1 MTGTAQVTLSTGR
14 QLAAAQRPLWLS
26 QRLHPEAPV
35 QNMALLTHIDGEVD
49 PQRLADA
56 FESTIDQLDVLRT
69 RITEEDGKPVVHL
82 TAERQPPEIQPI
94 DRDKAASWA
103 EARVATPLDTG
114 VRGYD
119 SVLLPHGDGTLSW
132 YLCLHH
138 TITDAT
144 SSALVFAATA
154 ANYHGEPLDHAS
166 YYQWSDARRRELDTA
181 QAGANANGEGPSL
194 LRDKRALDHW
204 AARAAAPVVDRLYQ
218 PRRQSTALADRVPVA
233 LDADLLASIEERLGA
248 EYRMLSDDLAW
259 TTLLMTATAAYLH
272 HVAGASSFS
281 LGLPV
286 HNRSDAA
293 TRDLV
298 GTVMEVFPVDVSVE
312 ADDTFASLHKRVG
325 RAILTTLGNARPGT
339 APAGDYVAV
348 INVIPRAPVGGF
360 GPLATT
366 TRWIHAGAI
375 DSAHLL
381 RIQLSAYDDHADTS
395 AEGDTASAGPALALD
410 VNHGGAGLDHR
421 RRAPGH
427 FRRVVEAMVADPQ
440 APVAT
445 ALLADDELAAV
456 LAWETAEDFTGDTEG
471 LLPRLA
477 TALGGR
483 HTTCLTDGDA
493 TWTGDQLWHQVLGT
507 AAWLRAQGLEQG
519 DRVGIQLPRS
529 SDAVIAIMAVLAA
542 EGSFVPLDVAQ
553 PVRRLQSLTRQASC
567 RLVLTSLPALDE
579 LPEVDIDAPVP
590 TIAPDDEA
598 YLLFTSGSTGQPKG
612 VPITH
617 GGLARYLRFAV
628 ESYVEPGETPV
639 VPLFSALSFDLTIT
653 SLFLPFLAG
662 GEQIIVRADGAAG
675 LAAVADEPRITW
687 CKATPS
693 HLEVLLRLLPEGHRL
708 RTAVVGGEA
717 FGSGLAKRMLAFNPS
732 FAIYNEYGPTEAV
745 VGCMIHRV
753 DPDRVDD
760 HQEVPIGIPAPGVT
774 LRVVGPGLERVPLGS
789 AGELLISHV
798 GVTEGYLADPEA
810 GERRDPFVT
819 LPDPD
824 GTERRFYR
832 SGDLVRLVDPHTM
845 VYLGRIDEQVKV
857 GGIRLE
863 PTEVED
869 ALAALPTIDGA
880 AVRLWSPTVTEPE
893 QHCVRCG
900 LPSNVPGVSFDLDG
914 VCSVCHD
921 FDRVA
926 PQTTSYFKTPD
937 DLRAKQAAAR
947 ANRTGKHDCLHLLS
961 GGKDSTYALYQLVE
975 AGFEPYTLTLD
986 NGFISEGALENVRRT
1001 VADLGI
1007 DHEFATSETMNAV
1020 FRDSLDRF
1028 SNVCHGCYKTIYTLA
1043 TNRAVELGIP
1053 LIVTG
1058 LSRGQLFETRLIP
1071 QQFTEGTFDPDA
1083 IDRAVIEARK
1093 TYHRIDDGFNRL
1105 LDNDVFADDE
1115 LFERIEYLDFY
1126 RYVDVE
1132 LTELLSFLDEKA
1144 PWVRPADTGRSTNC
1158 LINAA
1163 GIHTHLTEQGYHNY
1177 AEPYAWDVRLGHK
1190 TRDEAIAELDDRLD
1204 PVEVRQM
1211 LDAVGYVPA
1220 PPEIL
1225 TAWLEPA
1232 PGDVSVPSPAELRAT
1247 LAEVLPAHA
1256 IPAAFVTVDTLPLTT
1271 NGKLDTAAL
1280 PAPDRVHRASTGIT
1294 VAPETELE
1302 ATIIG
1307 IWERLLRTEPIGADD
1322 DFFALGG
1329 DSLGALEMVA
1339 ALENA
1344 IERPVGDELAF
1355 GHTTPRALAA
1365 SIEAADSLRAD
1376 GTTGN
1381 RVAPTDAAEPAAASA
1396 PTASAPAPEEATAWT
1411 TDNPPPLSPGEQ
1423 AILFEQSLRP
1433 TEPMYNIGRVYEIGG
1448 LVDPLALEAAI
1459 RTVAARHVPFSWSY
1473 GSPRRPLA
1481 TDEAVS
1487 TVIGAGTMTIADFE
1501 ERSADLH
1508 RRPFNLAGGDHLL
1521 RVWIQRLDD
1530 GATAVLLVCHHV
1542 SSDAESFDRF
1552 WAQIDAE
1559 LSGRPVEPGVDY
1571 STFVAWQQEAL
1582 TEADADHWRPAAD
1595 ADRPHLRF
1603 DTPAPDSPDGFLARP
1618 ASVQV
1623 ADLARRA
1630 GTTIFASAATAL
1642 AATLRRYSEGDEVA
1656 LAMVTSTRS
1665 HRNAEPLVGYF
1676 LNALPLEIA
1685 CAPSASLQS
1694 LSEGVTTTVAGN
1706 LAHRTYPY
1714 ARIVDD
1720 RRRAGID
1727 PADPLV
1733 MVVFEELGTTTL
1745 AGLPVRQR
1753 ILSPDSSV
1761 ADATFWVQTQDD
1773 ELHLGMEYRGT
1784 VLDRAQAE
1792 RLLADFDAML
1802 AALAADAATAIGA
1815 VELPSQSSSRLVGPD
1830 LDAPDTLLD
1839 RIEANATDRADQPAV
1854 VCGDH
1859 TLTWSDLHERSGE
1872 LAHRLLAPDLG
1883 VEPGD
1888 RVAIM
1893 LPRSAELMVAIVGVL
1908 RAGAAYVPVDP
1919 SYPAD
1924 RIAAIIASAEAT
1936 ATITP
1941 AGVAAPKGGGQRLTL
1956 DLDQP
1961 VPAPS
1966 GPRRSLPTPS
1976 GDDVAYVIF
1985 TSGSTGK
1992 PRGVP
1997 VNHRQLAAS
2006 TVARATVYDRPV
2018 ERFCLISS
2026 LAFDSSV
2033 AGLFWALADGGTIVL
2048 PTDRQAHDPDAL
2060 VRLFDDAKVTHTLL
2074 VPTLYGAL
2082 LDRAPNKARWPAQ
2095 VIVAG
2100 EACPPSLVDR
2110 HFDKRTFSA
2119 LTNEYGPTECTVW
2132 ATAHHCQAGDDPVP
2146 IGGPIPGTWV
2156 AVVDAEDNLR
2166 PAGAIGQL
2174 IIGGAGVVDG
2184 YLDDRRATTDR
2195 FGQGPHGRYFRT
2207 GDLAQIVDGTVRF
2220 LGRTDNQLN
2229 VGGMR
2234 AEPED
2239 IERALAVE
2247 PTVGAVLVTAIDPR
2261 PVDELMN
2268 DIDPEQLRTFMRRTS
2283 ASDDPAAELLALMRT
2298 APGTTPSL
2306 VAFAEPNGSAP
2317 VDTDGMRTAASER
2330 LPGALRPTQ
2339 IVVVDE
2345 LPRTPNGKL
2354 DRAAVA
2360 SLPVALPPVAAVDGG
2375 PSALGSATDR
2385 MANLFADVL
2394 RLDGPARPDQSFFD
2408 LGGHSLS
2415 AMELLSE
2422 VEANFGLD
2430 LTVSTLYDHPTPGQ
2444 LASLVDTHGDG
2455 LVQNTYLVSIQP
2467 EGTRPPLFGIHVLG
2481 INAEFYRPLAA
2492 LLGPDQPVWGLGLPT
2507 RTPDTSG
2514 PTDVREVAARY
2525 VEELERCV
2533 PTGPVSLA
2541 AVSLGSVV
2549 AFELARQLRE
2559 RGRKVALVALFDAA
2573 GPDAYRLGLTS
2584 AQRLRTH
2591 AAELSSQPSRYLSR
2605 VSDNVR
2611 DRVQR
2616 TVQVQSIKARERLG
2630 LQVSD
2635 ELKIRRFVEDNWA
2648 SQQAYEFTAYDGAM
2662 VIYKAGDDPFN
2673 LHMVKH
2679 GMGWSDVATGP
2690 FKVTVV
2696 GGEHLSMLA
2705 DPYVPELARELAAD
2719 LATHAG
2725 AGSTDGPASRAEVEA
2740 DIIRSVHRG
2749 SLGADIGRLLDRRAA
2764 LDDEARAVVDQVAAV
2779 TVELATLARAT
2790 GERALAALTAA
2801 GIDTRVDQVSEHLG
2815 FAVARAAVTVDEQRP
2830 HAEVAA
2836 ALTDAL
2842 TEAGFL
2848 SQPRANDVSGA
2859 TGLQSLSFI
2868 TDDGACR
2875 LDLRWTGAAPTTGD
2889 RTSADGAGATA
2900 NGGEDGSDNLGL
2912 FLGTPAGMIEPLL
2925 RIVEPRPDEL
2935 VVDLGCGDARV
2946 LVEAVERFGCR
2957 GRGVETDPRLVARAR
2972 DRVAEAG
2979 LADRIDIVAGDATD
2993 AGIGDADIIFLF
3005 LPVEAAAGLSG
3016 TLIEQLKPGAR
3027 LLAHEQLDVDWPVAP
3042 DRSSLIVADNVTVAH
3057 VWRR

>member
-1 MTGTAQVTLSTGR
+1 MTTGGAHVTLSTGKR
-14 QLAAAQRPLWLS
+14 LSAAQRPLWLS
-26 QRLHPEAPV
+26 QRLHQEAPV
-35 QNMALLTHIDGEVD
+35 QNMALLTHIEGEVD

-56 FESTIDQLDVLRT
+56 FDATVSQLDALRT

-82 TAERQPPEIQPI
+82 DAERQQAEIHPV
-94 DRDKAASWA
+94 DRNKATSWA
-103 EARVATPLDTG
+103 EARVATPLDTV

-119 SVLLPHGDGTLSW
+119 SVILPHGDGTLSW

-154 ANYHGEPLDHAS
+154 ANYHSEEAEHPS
-166 YYQWSDARRRELDTA
+166 YYQWSAALDRRLSTA
-181 QAGANANGEGPSL
+181 QNGGVDPADDPAAV
-194 LRDKRALDHW
+194 RDKRALDHW

-218 PRRQSTALADRVPVA
+218 PLRRPTALADRMPVT
-233 LDADLLASIEERLGA
+233 LDAELAAAIEARLGA
-248 EYRMLSDDLAW
+248 DYRMLSDDLAW
-259 TTLLMTATAAYLH
+259 TTLLMAATSAYLH
-272 HVAGASSFS
+272 QVAGASSFS

-293 TRDLV
+293 ARELV
-298 GTVMEVFPVDVSVE
+298 GTVMEVFPVDITVE
-312 ADDTFASLHKRVG
+312 PDDTFATLHKRVG
-325 RAILTTLGNARPGT
+325 RAILQTLGNARPGT
-339 APAGDYVAV
+339 APAGDYAAV

-381 RIQLSAYDDHADTS
+381 RVQLSAYDDHA
-395 AEGDTASAGPALALD
+395 EGVGAVAPALALD
-410 VNHGGAGLDHR
+410 VNHGGAGVDHR
-421 RRAPGH
+421 RRAPVH
-427 FRRVVEAMVADPQ
+427 FRRVLQAMVADPQ
-440 APVAT
+440 ASVAT
-445 ALLADDELAAV
+445 SLLDDDELASV
-456 LAWETAEDFTGDTEG
+456 LAWETGDDFDGDTEG
-471 LLPRLA
+471 LVPRLA
-477 TALGGR
+477 AALSGR
-483 HTTCLTDGDA
+483 QTVCLTDGER
-493 TWTGDQLWHQVLGT
+493 TWTGDQLWTQVLGT
-507 AAWLRAQGLEQG
+507 AAWLRAQGLEAG

-529 SDAVIAIMAVLAA
+529 SEAVIAILAVMAA

-553 PVRRLQSLTRQASC
+553 PARRLQSLTRRASC
-567 RLVLTSLPALDE
+567 RLVLNSLPSTDD
-579 LPEVDIDAPVP
+579 LPPVDATAPLPIIDPER
-590 TIAPDDEA
+590 EA

-617 GGLARYLRFAV
+617 GGLARYLRFAL
-628 ESYVEPGETPV
+628 ESYVEPGEAPV

-653 SLFLPFLAG
+653 SVFLPFLAG
-662 GEQIIVRADGAAG
+662 GEQIIVRPDGAAG

-693 HLEVLLRLLPEGHRL
+693 HLEVLLRLLPDGHRL

-717 FGSGLAKRMLAFNPS
+717 FGSGLATRMLAFNPA

-753 DPDRVDD
+753 DPAHVDD
-760 HQEVPIGIPAPGVT
+760 HQEVPIGVPAPGVT
-774 LRVVGPGLERVPLGS
+774 LRVVGPGMERVPLGS

-798 GVTEGYLADPEA
+798 GVTAGYLDDPEA
-810 GERRDPFVT
+810 GELRDPFVT
-819 LPDPD
+819 LSDPD

-832 SGDLVRLVDPHTM
+832 SGDLVRLVDPYTM

-869 ALAALPTIDGA
+869 ALTALPAIDGA
-880 AVRLWSPTVTEPE
+880 AVRLWSPTTSPPE
-893 QHCVRCG
+893 GHCTRCG
-900 LPSNVPGVSFDLDG
+900 LPTNVPGTTFDLDG
-914 VCSVCHD
+914 VCNVCHD

-937 DLRAKQAAAR
+937 DLRAKQADAR
-947 ANRTGKHDCLHLLS
+947 SKRTGKYDCLHLLS

-975 AGFEPYTLTLD
+975 AGFEPYVLTLD
-986 NGFISEGALENVRRT
+986 NGFISEEALENVRRS

-1007 DHEFATSETMNAV
+1007 DHEFATSETMDAV

-1053 LIVTG
+1053 MIVTG

-1071 QQFTEGTFDPDA
+1071 QQFAEGTFDPDA

-1093 TYHRIDDGFNRL
+1093 AYHRIDDGFNRL

-1132 LTELLSFLDEKA
+1132 LSEMLDFLDNTA
-1144 PWVRPADTGRSTNC
+1144 PWVRPSDTGRSTNC

-1163 GIHTHLTEQGYHNY
+1163 GIHTHLAEQGYHNY

-1190 TRDEAIAELDDRLD
+1190 TRDEAIEELDDRLD
-1204 PVEVRQM
+1204 PHEVRQM
-1211 LDAVGYVPA
+1211 LDAIGYVPS

-1232 PGDVSVPSPAELRAT
+1232 SDDVAVPTPAELRAT

-1256 IPAAFVTVDTLPLTT
+1256 IPAAFVTVDALPLTT

-1280 PAPDRVHRASTGIT
+1280 PAPDRVHRSSTGIT

-1339 ALENA
+1339 ALADA
-1344 IERPVGDELAF
+1344 IDGPVGDELAF

-1365 SIEAADSLRAD
+1365 AIEAAANVGAGEAGAARNAAD
-1376 GTTGN
+1376 
-1381 RVAPTDAAEPAAASA
+1381 EPSEA
-1396 PTASAPAPEEATAWT
+1396 PTAPPPDGPTAWT
-1411 TDNPPPLSPGEQ
+1411 AENPPPLAPGEQ

-1433 TEPMYNIGRVYEIGG
+1433 TEPMYNIGRVYIIDG
-1448 LVDPLALEAAI
+1448 LVEPLALERAI
-1459 RTVAARHVPFSWSY
+1459 RQVANRHVPFSWSY
-1473 GSPRRPLA
+1473 GSPRRPLT
-1481 TDEAVS
+1481 TDEAVTS
-1487 TVIGAGTMTIADFE
+1487 VIGAGTMSPDDFE
-1501 ERSADLH
+1501 DRAADIH
-1508 RRPFNLAGGDHLL
+1508 RRPFDLAGDDHLL

-1559 LSGRPVEPGVDY
+1559 LSGEPVEPGVDY
-1571 STFVAWQQEAL
+1571 SSFVQWQQETL
-1582 TEADADHWRPAAD
+1582 TDADAGHWRLPAD
-1595 ADRPHLRF
+1595 VDRPHLRF
-1603 DTPAPDSPDGFLARP
+1603 DAPGPDAADGFLSRQ
-1618 ASVQV
+1618 ASVKV
-1623 ADLARRA
+1623 ADLSRRA
-1630 GTTIFASAATAL
+1630 GTTIFASAASAL

-1665 HRNAEPLVGYF
+1665 HAAADPLVGYF
-1676 LNALPLEIA
+1676 LNALPLELS
-1685 CAPSASLQS
+1685 CPPSASLQA
-1694 LSEGVTTTVAGN
+1694 LSEEITAAVAGN

-1720 RRRAGID
+1720 RRRAGVD
-1727 PADPLV
+1727 PADPLI

-1753 ILSPDSSV
+1753 ILSPDASV

-1784 VLDRAQAE
+1784 VLDQAQAE
-1792 RLLADFDAML
+1792 RLLSDFDTML
-1802 AALAADAATAIGA
+1802 ATLAADAGATVGG
-1815 VELPSQSSSRLVGPD
+1815 VELPSQASSRLVGPTV
-1830 LDAPDTLLD
+1830 DAPETLLD
-1839 RIEANATDRADQPAV
+1839 RIEANATGRSDDDAV
-1854 VCGDH
+1854 VCGDR
-1859 TLTWSDLHERSGE
+1859 TVTWAELDERSTTVARHLTG
-1872 LAHRLLAPDLG
+1872 PDLG
-1883 VEPGD
+1883 VQPGD

-1893 LPRSAELMVAIVGVL
+1893 MPRSAELMVAIVGVL

-1919 SYPAD
+1919 TYPAD
-1924 RIAAIIASAEAT
+1924 RIAAIIEAAKPT
-1936 ATITP
+1936 VTMTP
-1941 AGVAAPKGGGQRLTL
+1941 PGVATPEGGGLRLTL
-1956 DLDQP
+1956 DLDRP
-1961 VPAPS
+1961 PAAD
-1966 GPRRSLPTPS
+1966 GPQRPLPTPG
-1976 GDDVAYVIF
+1976 GDDIAYVIF

-2048 PTDRQAHDPDAL
+2048 PTDREAHDPDAL
-2060 VRLFDDAKVTHTLL
+2060 VRLFETAQVTHTLL

-2082 LDRAPNKARWPAQ
+2082 LDRAPNKARWPVQ

-2100 EACPPSLVDR
+2100 EACPASLVAR
-2110 HFDKRTFSA
+2110 HFDERTFSA

-2132 ATAHHCQAGDDPVP
+2132 ATAHHCEAGDDPVP
-2146 IGGPIPGTWV
+2146 IGEPIPGTWV

-2166 PAGAIGQL
+2166 PAGAVGQL

-2184 YLDDRRATTDR
+2184 YLNDRRGTAQR
-2195 FGQGPHGRYFRT
+2195 FGAGPHGRYFRT
-2207 GDLAQIVDGTVRF
+2207 GDLAQIIDGVVHF

-2239 IERALAVE
+2239 IERALAAE

-2261 PVDELMN
+2261 PVDELMT

-2283 ASDDPAAELLALMRT
+2283 SSDDPAADLLALMRT
-2298 APGTTPSL
+2298 APGTSPSL
-2306 VAFAEPNGSAP
+2306 VAFAEPSGATP
-2317 VDTDGMRTAASER
+2317 IDTDGMRAAARDR
-2330 LPGALRPTQ
+2330 LPGPLRPSQ

-2354 DRAAVA
+2354 DRVAAA
-2360 SLPVALPPVAAVDGG
+2360 SLPVAAPAVTAAPTDAVTR
-2375 PSALGSATDR
+2375 GSATDR
-2385 MANLFADVL
+2385 MANLFARVL
-2394 RLDGPARPDQSFFD
+2394 RLDQPARPDQSFFD

-2430 LTVSTLYDHPTPGQ
+2430 LTVSTLYDHPTPAQ
-2444 LASLVDTHGDG
+2444 LASLVDTHGVG

-2492 LLGPDQPVWGLGLPT
+2492 ALGPDQPVWGLGLPT

-2533 PTGPVSLA
+2533 PTGPVALA

-2559 RGRKVALVALFDAA
+2559 RGREVSLVALFDAA

-2591 AAELSSQPSRYLSR
+2591 AAELSRQPTRYLNR

-2611 DRVQR
+2611 DRAQR
-2616 TVQVQSIKARERLG
+2616 KLQVQSIKVRERLG
-2630 LQVSD
+2630 LAVSD
-2635 ELKIRRFVEDNWA
+2635 ELKIRQFVEDNWT
-2648 SQQAYEFTAYDGAM
+2648 SQQAYEFEAYDGAM

-2679 GMGWSDVATGP
+2679 GMGWADVATGP

-2705 DPYVPELARELAAD
+2705 DPHVPQLARELGAD
-2719 LATHAG
+2719 LAEHGEAATSSPTGGTTG
-2725 AGSTDGPASRAEVEA
+2725 AAPAAALTRADVEA
-2740 DIIRSVHRG
+2740 AIIRSVHRG
-2749 SLGADIGRLLDRRAA
+2749 SLGADMAPLLDRRAS
-2764 LDDEARAVVDQVAAV
+2764 LDDDAGALLDQVAAV
-2779 TVELATLARAT
+2779 TVDLARLARAT
-2790 GERALAALTAA
+2790 GGRALTALSDA
-2801 GIDTRVDQVSEHLG
+2801 GIDTRVDTVGDHVG
-2815 FAVARAAVTVDEQRP
+2815 FAVARAAITVDATRS
-2830 HAEVAA
+2830 HATVASEV
-2836 ALTDAL
+2836 TDAL
-2842 TEAGFL
+2842 TGAGFL
-2848 SQPRANDVSGA
+2848 SQPRAHDVSGA
-2859 TGLQSLSFI
+2859 TGLQSLAFI

-2875 LDLRWTGAAPTTGD
+2875 LDVRW
-2889 RTSADGAGATA
+2889 DGAGPTA
-2900 NGGEDGSDNLGL
+2900 DDGPTMEAERAESEDASDNLGL
-2912 FLGTPAGMIEPLL
+2912 FLGTPTGMIEPLL
-2925 RIVEPRPDEL
+2925 AGVDPRPDEL

-2946 LVEAVERFGCR
+2946 LVEAVQRFGCR

-2972 DRVAEAG
+2972 ERVAEAG
-2979 LADRIDIVAGDATD
+2979 LDDRIEIVAGDATEVD
-2993 AGIGDADIIFLF
+2993 VSDADIVFLF
-3005 LPVEAAAGLSG
+3005 LPVEAAAGLSRG
-3016 TLIEQLKPGAR
+3016 LIEQLKPGAR
-3027 LLAHEQLDVDWPVAP
+3027 LLAHEQLEVDWPVTP
-3042 DRSSLIVADNVTVAH
+3042 DRSTLVVADNITVAH
-3057 VWRR
+3057 AWHR

>member
-1 MTGTAQVTLSTGR
+1 MTSTAPVTLSTGR

-56 FESTIDQLDVLRT
+56 FESTVDQLDALRT
-69 RITEEDGKPVVHL
+69 RIAEEDGKPVVHL
-82 TAERQPPEIQPI
+82 NAERQPPEIQPI
-94 DRDKAASWA
+94 DRDKAATWA
-103 EARVATPLDTG
+103 EARVATPLDTS

-154 ANYHGEPLDHAS
+154 ANYHGEPLDHGS
-166 YYQWSDARRRELDTA
+166 YYQWSDARRRELTVADPAAVT
-181 QAGANANGEGPSL
+181 NGDEPSPAL
-194 LRDKRALDHW
+194 VRDRRALDHW
-204 AARAAAPVVDRLYQ
+204 AARSAAPVVDRLYR
-218 PRRQSTALADRVPVA
+218 PLRQQTALADRVPVT
-233 LDADLLASIEERLGA
+233 LDAPLLASIEERLGA
-248 EYRMLSDDLAW
+248 EYRMLSEDLGW
-259 TTLLMTATAAYLH
+259 TTLLMTATAAYLNQ
-272 HVAGASSFS
+272 VAGASSFS

-298 GTVMEVFPVDVSVE
+298 GTVMEVFPVDISVE
-312 ADDTFASLHKRVG
+312 ADDTFATLHKRVG
-325 RAILTTLGNARPGT
+325 RAILTTLGSARPGT
-339 APAGDYVAV
+339 APAGDYAAV

-360 GPLATT
+360 GPLATS

-381 RIQLSAYDDHADTS
+381 RVQLSAYDDHA
-395 AEGDTASAGPALALD
+395 EGDTAAAGPALALD

-421 RRAPGH
+421 RRTPGH
-427 FRRVVEAMVADPQ
+427 FRRVMAAMVADPE

-445 ALLADDELAAV
+445 SLLAEDELAAV
-456 LAWETAEDFTGDTEG
+456 IAWETADDFVGETEG

-477 TALGGR
+477 ASLPGR
-483 HTTCLTDGDA
+483 DTICLTDGDQ
-493 TWTGDQLWHQVLGT
+493 TWTGERLWHQVLGT
-507 AAWLRAQGLEQG
+507 AAWLRQQGLEPG

-529 SDAVIAIMAVLAA
+529 SDAVIAIMAVMAA

-553 PVRRLQSLTRQASC
+553 PARRLQSLTRRASC
-567 RLVLTSLPALDE
+567 RIVLTTLPSVDE
-579 LPEVDIDAPVP
+579 LPAVDP
-590 TIAPDDEA
+590 TAAVRTVDPEAEA

-639 VPLFSALSFDLTIT
+639 VPLFSALSFDLTVT
-653 SLFLPFLAG
+653 SLFLPFLTG
-662 GEQIIVRADGAAG
+662 GEQIIVRPDGAAG
-675 LAAVADEPRITW
+675 LAAVANEPRITW

-717 FGSGLAKRMLAFNPS
+717 FGSGLAKRMLAFNPD

-753 DPDRVDD
+753 DPERVDD

-774 LRVVGPGLERVPLGS
+774 LRVVGPGMERVPLGS

-798 GVTEGYLADPEA
+798 GVTEGYLNDPEA
-810 GERRDPFVT
+810 GELRDPFVT
-819 LPDPD
+819 LADPD

-869 ALAALPTIDGA
+869 ALAALPAIDGA
-880 AVRLWSPTVTEPE
+880 AVRLWSPTNTEPE
-893 QHCVRCG
+893 RHCARCG
-900 LPSNVPGVSFDLDG
+900 LPSNVPGVSFDLDD
-914 VCSVCHD
+914 VCNVCHD

-926 PQTTSYFKTPD
+926 PQTTSYFKTPE
-937 DLRAKQAAAR
+937 DLRAKQVEMR
-947 ANRTGKHDCLHLLS
+947 AKRTGRYDCLHLLS

-975 AGFEPYTLTLD
+975 AGFEPYALTLD
-986 NGFISEGALENVRRT
+986 NGFISEGALDNVRRS

-1053 LIVTG
+1053 MIVTG

-1083 IDRAVIEARK
+1083 IDRAVVEARK

-1132 LTELLSFLDEKA
+1132 LAEMLAFLDDKA
-1144 PWVRPADTGRSTNC
+1144 PWVRPSDTGRSTNC

-1163 GIHTHLTEQGYHNY
+1163 GISAHLTEQGYHNY

-1190 TRDEAIAELDDRLD
+1190 TRDEAIEELDDRLD

-1211 LDAVGYVPA
+1211 LDAVGYVPT

-1232 PGDVSVPSPAELRAT
+1232 PGDVSMPSPAELRAT

-1256 IPAAFVTVDTLPLTT
+1256 IPAAFVTVEGLPLTT

-1280 PAPDRVHRASTGIT
+1280 PAPDRVHRSSTGIT

-1365 SIEAADSLRAD
+1365 AIEAADSLRAGAD
-1376 GTTGN
+1376 GADATEG
-1381 RVAPTDAAEPAAASA
+1381 APVAEPSV
-1396 PTASAPAPEEATAWT
+1396 PVPGEPTAWT
-1411 TDNPPPLSPGEQ
+1411 TDDPPPLSPGER
-1423 AILFEQSLRP
+1423 AILYEQSLRP
-1433 TEPMYNIGRVYEIGG
+1433 TEPMYNIGRVYEIDG
-1448 LVDPLALEAAI
+1448 LIDPPALEAAI
-1459 RTVAARHVPFSWSY
+1459 RRVAARHVPFSWSY
-1473 GSPRRPLA
+1473 GSPRRPLS
-1481 TDEAVS
+1481 TEEAVS
-1487 TVIGAGTMTIADFE
+1487 AVIGAGTMSAGDFE

-1508 RRPFNLAGGDHLL
+1508 RRPFDLAGDDHLL

-1530 GATAVLLVCHHV
+1530 GSTAVLLVCHHV

-1582 TEADADHWRPAAD
+1582 SEADADHWRPAAE

-1618 ASVQV
+1618 ASVKV
-1623 ADLARRA
+1623 ADLGRRA

-1665 HRNAEPLVGYF
+1665 DLAADPLVGYF
-1676 LNALPLEIA
+1676 LNALPLEVA
-1685 CAPSASLQS
+1685 CSPSASLQT
-1694 LSEGVTTTVAGN
+1694 LSEDVTATVAGN

-1745 AGLPVRQR
+1745 GGLPVRQR

-1784 VLDRAQAE
+1784 VLDQAQAE

-1802 AALAADAATAIGA
+1802 AALAADAAASIGA
-1815 VELPSQSSSRLVGPD
+1815 VELPSQSSSRLVGPE
-1830 LDAPDTLLD
+1830 LDAPETLLD
-1839 RIEANATDRADQPAV
+1839 RIEANATERGDQPAV
-1854 VCGDH
+1854 VCGDR
-1859 TLTWSDLHERSGE
+1859 TLSWSELHRHSGD
-1872 LAHRLLAPDLG
+1872 LAHRLLDTELG

-1888 RVAIM
+1888 LVAIM
-1893 LPRSAELMVAIVGVL
+1893 MPRTAELMVAIVGVL

-1924 RIAAIIASAEAT
+1924 RIAAIIGSAKA
-1936 ATITP
+1936 AVTITP
-1941 AGVAAPKGGGQRLTL
+1941 AGVATPEGGGGRLTL
-1956 DLDQP
+1956 DLDEP
-1961 VPAPS
+1961 VAAPS
-1966 GPRRSLPTPS
+1966 GPRRSLPTPA

-2060 VRLFDDAKVTHTLL
+2060 IRLFDDAQVTHTLL

-2110 HFDKRTFSA
+2110 HFDERTFSA

-2132 ATAHHCQAGDDPVP
+2132 ATAHHCRAGDDPVP

-2166 PAGAIGQL
+2166 PAGAVGQL
-2174 IIGGAGVVDG
+2174 IIGGAGVVEG
-2184 YLDDRRATTDR
+2184 YLDDRRSTAER
-2195 FGQGPHGRYFRT
+2195 FGTGAHGRYFRT

-2317 VDTDGMRTAASER
+2317 VYTDGMRTAASER
-2330 LPGALRPTQ
+2330 LPGALRPSQ

-2360 SLPVALPPVAAVDGG
+2360 SLPVTPPPVVAIETGLT
-2375 PSALGSATDR
+2375 SRGSATDR
-2385 MANLFADVL
+2385 MANLFAQVL
-2394 RLDGPARPDQSFFD
+2394 RLGGPARPDQSFFD

-2422 VEANFGLD
+2422 VEASFGLD

-2444 LASLVDTHGDG
+2444 LAVLVDRHGDD

-2467 EGTRPPLFGIHVLG
+2467 EGDKPPLFGIHVLG

-2514 PTDVREVAARY
+2514 PTDVREVAGRY

-2559 RGRKVALVALFDAA
+2559 RGREVALVALFDAA

-2591 AAELSSQPSRYLSR
+2591 ASELARQPSRYLNR

-2611 DRVQR
+2611 DRAQR
-2616 TVQVQSIKARERLG
+2616 KLQVQSIKVRERLG
-2630 LQVSD
+2630 LSVSD
-2635 ELKIRRFVEDNWA
+2635 ELKIRQFVEDNWT
-2648 SQQAYEFTAYDGAM
+2648 SQQAYDFAPYDGPM

-2679 GMGWSDVATGP
+2679 GMGWADVATGP

-2705 DPYVPELARELAAD
+2705 DPHVPELARELEAD
-2719 LATHAG
+2719 LASYATSTAG
-2725 AGSTDGPASRAEVEA
+2725 GSSSARTVPAGPTNLTEVEA

-2749 SLGADIGRLLDRRAA
+2749 SLGADIGRLLERRTA
-2764 LDDEARAVVDQVAAV
+2764 LDGEAGALVDQVAAV
-2779 TVELATLARAT
+2779 TVDLARLARTT
-2790 GERALAALTAA
+2790 GARALTALGEA
-2801 GIDTRVDQVSEHLG
+2801 GIDTRVDPVSEHVG
-2815 FAVARAAVTVDEQRP
+2815 FAVARAAVTVDESRP
-2830 HAEVAA
+2830 HAAVAA
-2836 ALTDAL
+2836 ELTEALTD
-2842 TEAGFL
+2842 AGFL
-2848 SQPRANDVSGA
+2848 SQPRAHDVSGA

-2875 LDLRWTGAAPTTGD
+2875 LDVRWNGAAPLAGA
-2889 RTSADGAGATA
+2889 SAADGPTA
-2900 NGGEDGSDNLGL
+2900 DGEADDGESDNLGL
-2912 FLGTPAGMIEPLL
+2912 FLGTPTGMIEPLL
-2925 RIVEPRPDEL
+2925 RGVEPQPDEL

-2946 LVEAVERFGCR
+2946 LVEAVQRFGCR

-2972 DRVAEAG
+2972 ERVAEAG
-2979 LADRIDIVAGDATD
+2979 LADRIEIVEGDATEVAVD
-2993 AGIGDADIIFLF
+2993 DADIIFLF
-3005 LPVEAAAGLSG
+3005 LPVEAAAGLSTG
-3016 TLIEQLKPGAR
+3016 LIEQLKPGAR

-3042 DRSSLIVADNVTVAH
+3042 DRSSLVVADNVTVAH
-3057 VWRR
+3057 TWRR